1 MKKKKFIPVNTPI
14 ITNIDALKV
23 YETVKSGWVS
33 SGGSKIREFEQKLA
47 KFVNRKFSCCVS
59 SGTAALEIAVKSLG
73 IGKNDEVI
81 MPTFTIISNA
91 NAIIKNF
98 AKAILVDSDPIT
110 WNIKIDDIK
119 NKISSKT
126 KAIMLPHI
134 YGFPN
139 DMEKIM
145 YICKKHNLYLIE
157 DASEMIGQKFK
168 NIPCG
173 SFGDIST
180 FSFYAN
186 KNITTGEGGM
196 LLTNNK
202 KLNEKIKELRNLSF
216 GKKNRFNHTDLSWN
230 YRYTNIQAALGLSQ
244 LKRIN
249 DIIKRKREIGN
260 FYYNNFKKN
269 KNIIIQ
275 PNKLEYASNIYWVF
289 GIILKNKFYNK
300 RFEIQKKL
308 LRKNIETRPFFWPMH
323 KQDIFIKM
331 GLFKG
336 ESYPIAENLAK
347 NGFYLPSGVGL
358 KNNQLKYI
366 IKTANEILG

>member
-1 MKKKKFIPVNTPI
+1 
-14 ITNIDALKV
+14 
-23 YETVKSGWVS
+23 
-33 SGGSKIREFEQKLA
+33 
-47 KFVNRKFSCCVS
+47 
-59 SGTAALEIAVKSLG
+59 
-73 IGKNDEVI
+73 
-81 MPTFTIISNA
+81 
-91 NAIIKNF
+91 
-98 AKAILVDSDPIT
+98 
-110 WNIKIDDIK
+110 
-119 NKISSKT
+119 
-126 KAIMLPHI
+126 
-134 YGFPN
+134 
-139 DMEKIM
+139 M
-145 YICKKHNLYLIE
+145 YICKKHDLYLIE
-157 DASEMIGQKFK
+157 DSSEMIGQKFN

-230 YRYTNIQAALGLSQ
+230 YRFTNIQAALGLSQ

-249 DIIKRKREIGN
+249 NIIKRKREIGN

-300 RFEIQKKL
+300 RLEIQKKL

-323 KQDIFIKM
+323 KQDIFVKM

-358 KNNQLKYI
+358 KDNQLKYI
-366 IKTANEILG
+366 IKTANKILS